1 MPNLV
6 NVHFNTTTGNKNN
19 DLGMRPMQAKVYEER
34 NQQYILIKAPPAS
47 GKSRALM
54 FVALDKL
61 VNQGLKKVIV
71 AVPEMSIGSSF
82 KDTDLMTYGFYSN
95 WTVEDKYNLC
105 STGEDQADPS
115 KVKAVIQFLDD
126 ANAKILV
133 CTHATLRFAYRQLS
147 VDKFNDCVLAID
159 EFHHTSA
166 SGDNQLGNLIDG
178 VMNHS
183 TAHIIAMTG
192 SYFRGDTVP
201 ILLPQDEAKFEQ
213 VTYSYYEQLNSYKYL
228 KSLGIGYHFYTG
240 NYLTAIGEVLDP
252 NKKTIIHIPNVN
264 SKESTGDKYL
274 EVEYIISKLGEE
286 VSRENGDIINVK
298 LHGSNKVIKVANLVD
313 DSKTRPEVLNYL
325 RNIEHPDD
333 MDIIIALGM
342 AKEGF
347 DWEYCEHALTIGY
360 RSSMTEVIQIIG
372 RATRDSE
379 GKSHAQFTNLIA
391 QPDAEDEEVQ
401 GSVNNMIKAI
411 TVSLLMEQ
419 VLAPAVNFKARSDLK
434 PGEEV
439 SGNTVVIDDVDS
451 PLSPEAKKV
460 LANQDNIQAK
470 LLQDIKTMGGLMT
483 NQTLP
488 EVLLDVDLPKLI
500 REESPNLSESE
511 VDTLAEVIFKQLVIQ
526 GNGGLVNEE
535 DLPDDAEPYIPG
547 ISGTGG
553 ATTGG
558 GEKGDAEPDKKFVLL
573 GNKFINIADLH
584 VDLIKEINPF
594 QNAFEVLSKSV
605 DEKMLKTLQDVVKG
619 MKSTMKIEEAM
630 ALVDRIAEFKAEH
643 DRLPSISSV
652 EDYESHLGEAVECLR
667 KERQRQMSEA
677 AEA

>member
-1 MPNLV
+1 
-6 NVHFNTTTGNKNN
+6 
-19 DLGMRPMQAKVYEER
+19 MRPMQAKVYEER

-54 FVALDKL
+54 YVALDKL

-82 KDTDLMTYGFYSN
+82 QDTDLMTYGFYSN
-95 WTVEDKYNLC
+95 WSIEEKYNLC
-105 STGEDQADPS
+105 STGEDQADPR
-115 KVKAVIQFLDD
+115 KVKSLIQFLDD
-126 ANAKILV
+126 MSAKILV
-133 CTHATLRFAYRQLS
+133 CTHATLRSAYRQLS

-166 SGDNQLGNLIDG
+166 SGGNQLGNLIDG
-178 VMNHS
+178 VMTHS

-201 ILLPQDEAKFEQ
+201 ILLPQDEAKFQQ

-228 KSLGIGYHFYTG
+228 KSLGIGYHFYT
-240 NYLTAIGEVLDP
+240 NTYLTAIKEVLDP
-252 NKKTIIHIPNVN
+252 NKKTIIHIPHRG
-264 SKESTGDKYL
+264 SKEAIDKQL
-274 EVEYIISKLGEE
+274 EVEHIISIIGEE
-286 VSRENGDIINVK
+286 VSREQDDIINVK
-298 LHGSNKVIKVANLVD
+298 LHSGRMIKVANLVED
-313 DSKTRPEVLNYL
+313 GKTRPAVLDYL
-325 RNIEHPDD
+325 RNIKHRDD

-347 DWEYCEHALTIGY
+347 DWEYCEHALTVGY

-379 GKSHAQFTNLIA
+379 GKTHAQFTNLIA

-401 GSVNNMIKAI
+401 NSVNNMIKAI

-434 PGEEV
+434 PGEDV
-439 SGNTVVIDDVDS
+439 PGNTIVIDDVDS
-451 PLSPEAKKV
+451 PLSREAKKV
-460 LANQDNIQAK
+460 LANQDNIEAK
-470 LLQDIKTMGGLMT
+470 LLQNVKTMGGLIS

-488 EVLLDVDLPKLI
+488 EVLLNVDLPKLI
-500 REESPNLSESE
+500 REENPNLPENE
-511 VDTLAEVIFKQLVIQ
+511 LETLAEAIFKQLMIK
-526 GNGGLVNEE
+526 GNGGVVDED
-535 DLPDDAEPYIPG
+535 DLPGNAEPYIPG
-547 ISGTGG
+547 LPGNEIGG
-553 ATTGG
+553 STSG
-558 GEKGDAEPDKKFVLL
+558 GEKGDSEPDKKFVLL

-584 VDLIKEINPF
+584 VDLIKSINPF

-605 DEKMLKTLQDVVKG
+605 DEKMLKSLQDVVKG
-619 MKSTMKIEEAM
+619 MKSTMKVEEAM
-630 ALVDRIAEFKAEH
+630 ALVDRVAEFKAEH

-652 EDYESHLGEAVECLR
+652 DDYESHLGEAVECLR
-667 KERQRQMSEA
+667 KERQRQMSEES
-677 AEA
+677 EA

>member
-1 MPNLV
+1 
-6 NVHFNTTTGNKNN
+6 
-19 DLGMRPMQAKVYEER
+19 MRPMQAKVYEER
-34 NQQYILIKAPPAS
+34 NHQYILIKAPPAS

-61 VNQGLKKVIV
+61 INQGLKKVIV
-71 AVPEMSIGSSF
+71 AVPETAIGSSF
-82 KDTDLMTYGFYSN
+82 KDTDLTTYGFYSD

-105 STGEDQADPS
+105 GIEFNDSVGTINTLIS
-115 KVKAVIQFLDD
+115 FLDD
-126 ANAKILV
+126 PKSQILV
-133 CTHATLRFAYRQLS
+133 CTHATLRGAYKKITTNQLDS
-147 VDKFNDCVLAID
+147 CVLAVD
-159 EFHHTSA
+159 EFHHASA

-183 TAHIIAMTG
+183 SAHVIAMTG

-201 ILLPQDEAKFEQ
+201 ILLSQDEAKFQQ
-213 VTYSYYEQLNSYKYL
+213 VTYSYYEQLNSYQYL

-240 NYLTAIGEVLDP
+240 NYLTAIGEVLNP

-264 SKESTGDKYL
+264 SRESTGDKYL

-286 VSRENGDIINVK
+286 ISRENSDIINVR
-298 LHGSNKVIKVANLVD
+298 LHNSDKVIKVANLVE
-313 DSKTRPEVLNYL
+313 DSKTRPEVLGYL
-325 RNIEHPDD
+325 RNIKHRDD

-379 GKSHAQFTNLIA
+379 GKTHAQFTNLIA

-401 GSVNNMIKAI
+401 YSVNNMIKAI

-439 SGNTVVIDDVDS
+439 SGNTIIIDDVDS

-470 LLQDIKTMGGLMT
+470 LLQDVKTMGRLMT

-488 EVLLDVDLPKLI
+488 EVLLNVDLPKLI
-500 REESPNLSESE
+500 REESPNLSENE
-511 VDTLAEVIFKQLVIQ
+511 VETLAEVIFKQLVIQ
-526 GNGGLVNEE
+526 GNGGVVNEE
-535 DLPDDAEPYIPG
+535 DLPEDAEPYIPG
-547 ISGTGG
+547 LSVTVGE
-553 ATTGG
+553 TTG
-558 GEKGDAEPDKKFVLL
+558 GEKGDAEPDKKFILL

-594 QNAFEVLSKSV
+594 QNAFEILSKSV

-619 MKSTMKIEEAM
+619 MKSTMRVEEAM
-630 ALVDRIAEFKAEH
+630 ALVERIAEFKAEH

-652 EDYESHLGEAVECLR
+652 DDYESHLGEAVECLR
-667 KERQRQMSEA
+667 KERQRQMSE
-677 AEA
+677 ENGV

>member
-1 MPNLV
+1 
-6 NVHFNTTTGNKNN
+6 
-19 DLGMRPMQAKVYEER
+19 MRPMQAKVFEER

-82 KDTDLMTYGFYSN
+82 QDTDLMTYGFYSN
-95 WTVEDKYNLC
+95 WSVEEKYNLC
-105 STGEDQADPS
+105 STGEDQADSS
-115 KVKAVIQFLDD
+115 KVKSLIQFLDD
-126 ANAKILV
+126 PSATILV
-133 CTHATLRFAYRQLS
+133 CTHATLRFAYRQMEA
-147 VDKFNDCVLAID
+147 DKFNDCVLAID

-166 SGDNQLGNLIDG
+166 SNDNQLGSLVDG
-178 VMNHS
+178 VMSKS

-201 ILLPQDEAKFEQ
+201 ILLPHDEAKFQQ

-286 VSRENGDIINVK
+286 VSREYGDIINVR
-298 LHGSNKVIKVANLVD
+298 LHDGRMIKVANLVED
-313 DSKTRPEVLNYL
+313 GKTRPEVLNYL
-325 RNIEHPDD
+325 RNIKHRDD

-347 DWEYCEHALTIGY
+347 DWEYCEHALTVGY

-379 GKSHAQFTNLIA
+379 GKTHAQFTNLIA
-391 QPDAEDEEVQ
+391 QPDAEDEEVHN
-401 GSVNNMIKAI
+401 SVNNMIKAI

-419 VLAPAVNFKARSDLK
+419 VLAPAVNFKVRSDLK

-439 SGNTVVIDDVDS
+439 PGNTIVIDDVDS

-470 LLQDIKTMGGLMT
+470 LLQDVKIMGGLMT

-488 EVLLDVDLPKLI
+488 EVLLNVDLPRLI
-500 REESPNLSESE
+500 REESPNLSENE
-511 VDTLAEVIFKQLVIQ
+511 VDTLAEVIYKQLLIQ
-526 GNGGLVNEE
+526 GNGGVVDEK
-535 DLPDDAEPYIPG
+535 DLPEGAEPYIPG
-547 ISGTGG
+547 LSGTE
-553 ATTGG
+553 TGG
-558 GEKGDAEPDKKFVLL
+558 STSEGEPDKKFVLL
-573 GNKFINIADLH
+573 GNKFINIEHLH

-594 QNAFEVLSKSV
+594 QNAYEVLSKSV
-605 DEKMLKTLQDVVKG
+605 DEAMLKTLHDVVKG
-619 MKSTMKIEEAM
+619 MKSTMKVEEAM
-630 ALVDRIAEFKAEH
+630 VLVDRVAEFKVEH
-643 DRLPSISSV
+643 GRLPSISSV
-652 EDYESHLGEAVECLR
+652 DDYESHLGEAVVCLR
-667 KERQRQMSEA
+667 RERQRQMTEE

>member
-1 MPNLV
+1 
-6 NVHFNTTTGNKNN
+6 
-19 DLGMRPMQAKVYEER
+19 MRPMQAKVYEER

-166 SGDNQLGNLIDG
+166 SGNNQLGNLIDG

-228 KSLGIGYHFYTG
+228 KSLGIGYHFYT
-240 NYLTAIGEVLDP
+240 NTYLTAIKEVFDP
-252 NKKTIIHIPNVN
+252 NKKTIIHIPHRG
-264 SKESTGDKYL
+264 SKEAIDKQL
-274 EVEYIISKLGEE
+274 EVEHIISIIGEE
-286 VSRENGDIINVK
+286 VSREHDDIINVK
-298 LHGSNKVIKVANLVD
+298 LHSGRMIKVANLVED
-313 DSKTRPEVLNYL
+313 GKTRPAVLDYL
-325 RNIEHPDD
+325 RKIKHRDD

-379 GKSHAQFTNLIA
+379 GKTHAQFTNLIA
-391 QPDAEDEEVQ
+391 QPDAEDAEVQ
-401 GSVNNMIKAI
+401 NSVNNMIKAI

-439 SGNTVVIDDVDS
+439 SGNTIVIDDVDS
-451 PLSPEAKKV
+451 PLSLEAKKV

-470 LLQDIKTMGGLMT
+470 LLQDVKTMGGLMT

-488 EVLLDVDLPKLI
+488 EVLLNVDLPKLI
-500 REESPNLSESE
+500 REESPNLPENE
-511 VDTLAEVIFKQLVIQ
+511 VETLAEVIFKQLVIQ
-526 GNGGLVNEE
+526 GNGGVVNEE
-535 DLPDDAEPYIPG
+535 DLPEDAEPYIPG
-547 ISGTGG
+547 LSETGG
-553 ATTGG
+553 ETTGG
-558 GEKGDAEPDKKFVLL
+558 GEEGKSEPDKKFILL
-573 GNKFINIADLH
+573 GNKFINIENLH

-594 QNAFEVLSKSV
+594 QNAYEVLSKSV
-605 DEKMLKTLQDVVKG
+605 DENMLKVIQKTIKG
-619 MKSTMKIEEAM
+619 MRSNMSLEEAL
-630 ALVDRIAEFKAEH
+630 ALVPRIEDFKNEH
-643 DRLPSISSV
+643 DCLPDANSYDS
-652 EDYESHLGEAVECLR
+652 YEQNLGIAVEKLQAEYRR
-667 KERQRQMSEA
+667 KQ
-677 AEA
+677 AEANRE